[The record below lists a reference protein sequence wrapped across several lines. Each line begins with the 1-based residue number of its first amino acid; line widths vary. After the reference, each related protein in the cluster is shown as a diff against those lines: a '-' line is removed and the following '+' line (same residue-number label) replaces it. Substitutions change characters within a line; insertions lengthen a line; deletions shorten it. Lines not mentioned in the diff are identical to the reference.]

1 MYRVYFPDLE
11 QSMDLPEQ
19 STVAQACSRAGYPLN
34 LVCGGNGS
42 CGKCLTWIED
52 PQGRRQVLACQTP
65 ISDGMRI
72 YPEQED
78 QLKILEAGWGRVSV
92 QATGDQSQQ
101 YVAACDLG
109 TTSVVLYLFDSHK
122 GVLVGQWSESNHQS
136 VLGGDVIARMQ
147 AAMTEEGK
155 QQLQHKALETI
166 GYLLSRAATQSGIST
181 RDISRLTIA
190 GNSVMQHLLF
200 GFPVE
205 QLAASPYECYTEAA
219 VTRFGSELELGM
231 APDAVIKF
239 LPLIG
244 SFVGGDTTAAMLA
257 ADWED
262 EQAVRLLIDLGT
274 NGELVIG
281 NRSRS
286 LAASAAAG
294 PAMEGAGIV
303 HGMRGT
309 EGAIERVFWD
319 GTQLRLQVI
328 GGGKPAGLCGSGLVD
343 LTAVLLE
350 CGVLQ
355 SNGRI
360 LSREELLAQGG
371 APELA
376 ARLVTA
382 EDGERCF
389 VVAGSEESADGN
401 ALLFYQQDVR
411 ALQLSKGAIA
421 AAAVML
427 QQAFDPDENRITQ
440 ILLAGAFGNYIDIHS
455 AQRIG
460 LIPDYPGIEVLPVG
474 NAAGTGAQMYLLSP
488 EKEKAANAMA
498 ASTVHMNLASNPDFA
513 YLFGACMELCPVS
526 EMELE
531 DFL

>member
-1 MYRVYFPDLE
+1 MYHIYFPDLDR
-11 QSMDLPEQ
+11 SLDLPEQ
-19 STVAQACSRAGYPLN
+19 VTIAEACRLVGSPLD
-34 LVCGGNGS
+34 LVCGGNGT
-42 CGKCLTWIED
+42 CGKCLTWID
-52 PQGRRQVLACQTP
+52 DLQGRRQVLACQTP
-65 ISDGMRI
+65 ISDGMKI
-72 YPEQED
+72 YPEQEE
-78 QLKILEAGWGRVSV
+78 QLKILETGHGKVSV
-92 QATGDQSQQ
+92 QLTTDLSKR

-109 TTSVVLYLFDSHK
+109 TTSVVLYLFDCYQ
-122 GVLVGQWSESNHQS
+122 GRLMGQWSESNHQS
-136 VLGGDVIARMQ
+136 VLGGDVIARLQ
-147 AAMTEEGK
+147 VALTEDGER
-155 QQLQHKALETI
+155 QLQNKAVETI
-166 GYLLSRAATQSGIST
+166 GSLLSRAAEQSGIDAQ
-181 RDISRLTIA
+181 DISRLTIA
-190 GNSVMQHLLF
+190 GNSAMQHLLF
-200 GFPVE
+200 GFPVK
-205 QLAASPYECYTEAA
+205 QLAASPYECHTEEAVTCTGAELGLDMAPAA
-219 VTRFGSELELGM
+219 VVT
-231 APDAVIKF
+231 F

-257 ADWED
+257 ADWESHD
-262 EQAVRLLIDLGT
+262 AVRLLIDLGT
-274 NGELVIG
+274 NGELVVG
-281 NRSRS
+281 DRKRS

-309 EGAIERVFWD
+309 EGAIERVALE
-319 GTQLRLQVI
+319 GTQLHLQVI